1 MSALHI
7 VFRVGT
13 AEYVVAASDVVQMES
28 FTGVTKVPGT
38 PDYVSGLVQ
47 IRSRVVPV
55 VDLRARFRLPPVEHT
70 LDTRI
75 VVVHADGRNVGL
87 LVDAARDIVRIADG
101 DFKPPPDIVLEQA
114 EGFVKSVAQVGDRLL
129 MLVDCQKIIG
139 EEKTHVA

>member
-1 MSALHI
+1 MSILHI

-38 PDYVSGLVQ
+38 PDHVRGLVQ

-55 VDLRARFRLPPVEHT
+55 VDLRARFRLPPVEPT

-75 VVVHADGRNVGL
+75 VVVHIGERNVGL
-87 LVDAARDIVRIADG
+87 LVDGARDIVRIAAG
-101 DFKPPPDIVLEQA
+101 DFKPPPDVVLEQSD
-114 EGFVKSVAQVGDRLL
+114 GFVKSVAQAGDRLL
-129 MLVDCQKIIG
+129 MLVDCEKIIG
-139 EEKTHVA
+139 EEQAHVA

>member
-1 MSALHI
+1 
-7 VFRVGT
+7 
-13 AEYVVAASDVVQMES
+13 MES

-55 VDLRARFRLPPVEHT
+55 VDLRARFGLPPVEHT

-75 VVVHADGRNVGL
+75 VVVHVGGRNVGL
-87 LVDAARDIVRIADG
+87 LVDGARDIVRIEAG

-114 EGFVKSVAQVGDRLL
+114 DGFVKSVAQSGERLL
-129 MLVDCQKIIG
+129 MLVDCEKIIG